1 MNHTTEIYLVRHG
14 QSTHNQKQIIAG
26 QLDSELTEQGF
37 EDARWVARA
46 IGRKDFDVIYSSD
59 LGRARQTAESIME
72 TLNLTCPVFFTDL
85 LRELDYGVYTNQ
97 PVAETLRLLNYKMV
111 QDRRYPGGE
120 SFQDLEKRVL
130 QFVKQLRTE
139 APGKR
144 ILLIA
149 HAGSLRMILILL
161 DPRHRQEYLKQT
173 FGNRYL
179 GRVILN
185 EDGSLIS
192 YSAIHEHAA
201 DVV

>member
-1 MNHTTEIYLVRHG
+1 M
-14 QSTHNQKQIIAG
+14 
-26 QLDSELTEQGF
+26 
-37 EDARWVARA
+37 
-46 IGRKDFDVIYSSD
+46 
-59 LGRARQTAESIME
+59 
-72 TLNLTCPVFFTDL
+72 
-85 LRELDYGVYTNQ
+85 
-97 PVAETLRLLNYKMV
+97 
-111 QDRRYPGGE
+111 
-120 SFQDLEKRVL
+120 
-130 QFVKQLRTE
+130 
-139 APGKR
+139 
-144 ILLIA
+144 LIA